1 MSRRSDS
8 REQAIATAERLFR
21 TQGYAATGLT
31 QVLEES
37 GAPKG
42 SFYFHFPGG
51 KDEMAMAALLRY
63 GGRVRDA
70 LAALAAH
77 HGDDEVGFVR
87 ALCRRTADDMRRSDW
102 QLGCLAQNLAH
113 ERAPT
118 SKLMA
123 DALAD
128 VFESW
133 TEVVASV
140 FAKHRPGAAAATA
153 AKALLAG
160 LEGARTL
167 CRAHRND
174 SAFEAVAAATVAALR
189 PKT

>member
-1 MSRRSDS
+1 MSRRSDA

-31 QVLEES
+31 QILEES

-51 KDEMAMAALLRY
+51 KDEMAMAALMRY

-70 LAALAAH
+70 LAALATH

-87 ALCRRTADDMRRSDW
+87 SLCQRTADDMRRSDW
-102 QLGCLAQNLAH
+102 RLGCLAQNLAH
-113 ERAPT
+113 EHAPT
-118 SKLMA
+118 DQLMA
-123 DALAD
+123 SALAD

-133 TEVVASV
+133 TGVVASV
-140 FAKHRPGAAAATA
+140 FAKHRPAAAAAVA
-153 AKALLAG
+153 ASALLAG